1 MPNWNPDQ
9 LRAITSR
16 NKNVIVSASAG
27 AGKTTVL
34 IERLVRRV
42 LDDRVQIREI
52 LAMTFTEAAA
62 SEMKKR
68 LADQLHHKLEST
80 HDPIEQ
86 KYIQTQLSQLQS
98 AYISTIHSFCL
109 SIVQKY
115 YYVLKLPH
123 SRISTILDQNTVKL
137 CAQQAMDRA
146 FADQYRKKDAAF
158 LSLAQYFSA
167 RSESEESFRQIIAG
181 IAAAASS
188 QSDQQAYFDR
198 IRASYG
204 TFSSL
209 TELPPLIQKN
219 FFDAYRTIW
228 ETILESTKELY
239 QLLVV
244 RYPEE
249 DKKLA
254 AIGKKAEALK
264 LVKPHLDTH
273 DYEAFR
279 MDFINAC
286 RVILPTA
293 PNRDDKTYGDLR
305 KQIQGMEDSAL
316 ADLHSEITLL
326 KDLKEQAVDV
336 DKLLE
341 ITSDYLQYF
350 AEAKARA
357 DGIDFDDM
365 EHFALAIL
373 QADNGRIADRY
384 REQFKEIMV
393 DEFQDSNDVQHAL
406 VSLICQP
413 DNVFRVGDIKQSIYG
428 FRHAKPQLM
437 KGLIEAAGEK
447 DDIIYL
453 RSNYRSKQMIVD
465 FNNQLFDKLMNIEGF
480 DSSYASSDYVTTG
493 APAQQ
498 EDNKPIC
505 FHALDYAALKAEAG
519 YAIHTNVCKAS
530 YIASKILELKQQNH
544 RNWKDFVVLVRG
556 NARKDDMKAAFD
568 ELDIPSFIDVKSGFY
583 QSDAVQILLS
593 FLKMCVNPHDDIA
606 MVSVLLSVLGKRSSE
621 DLAQAALFKAHDESY
636 YAYYQKHPFE
646 GFQILEEHI
655 QSIYTKTLTEEILS
669 IYEIHQFY
677 EKEITLQDRTNL
689 DLLYQIADQKEKQE
703 SLSIAGF
710 LKYVD
715 EIADMETAEAIPI
728 GSDEDVVRVMSIHQS
743 KGLQFPVVFLWSNA
757 QQPAIDFK
765 KLVLIDND
773 LGLAMKHME
782 QPQRFV
788 RTTIPRI
795 AMEQKKNREELEE
808 EMRILYVALTRAQ
821 EEMHIVDYVKDEERF
836 QNHLSQSR
844 IYQRGGYS
852 SWILYAFLKEHSTL
866 FTYEHV
872 NHMWPKIKHCKE
884 KEESTILPAYSF
896 TNQSIHFQTASST
909 HQRDLSKLELM
920 PAKKGA
926 DRGTALHELIANYE
940 TLKNNTEI
948 AGYQIQEQDRLE
960 VEALYHNKT
969 FLEALSWPNH
979 YFEYS
984 YTIKDGET
992 VLHGYMDF
1000 VAYNDEQAIII
1011 DFKSDH
1017 IFDENEYILRYQDQ
1031 LKQYQRAFSL
1041 IHPELTIH
1049 TYIYSL
1055 ILNSFFVLNNY

>member
-9 LRAITSR
+9 LKAITSR

-42 LDDRVQIREI
+42 LDDRVQISEI

-68 LADQLHHKLEST
+68 LADQLHHKLEATS
-80 HDPIEQ
+80 DPLEQ
-86 KYIQTQLSQLQS
+86 SYIQAQLSQLTS

-115 YYVLKLPH
+115 YYVIDLAP

-137 CAQQAMDRA
+137 CSRQAMDRA
-146 FADQYRKKDAAF
+146 FTNQYRKKDPIF
-158 LSLAQYFSA
+158 LRLAQYFST
-167 RSESEESFRQIIAG
+167 RSESEDSFRQMIAG
-181 IAAAASS
+181 IASAASS
-188 QSDQQAYFDR
+188 QPDQQAYFQM
-198 IRASYG
+198 IKAAYG
-204 TFSSL
+204 SFSSL
-209 TELPPLIQKN
+209 DELPLSVRRN
-219 FFDAYRTIW
+219 FFDAYRTMW
-228 ETILESTKELY
+228 ETIMESTKELD
-239 QLLVV
+239 QLLAV
-244 RYPEE
+244 RYPQEA
-249 DKKLA
+249 KKQA
-254 AIGKKAEALK
+254 VIAKKIEALN
-264 LVKPHLDTH
+264 LVKPHLVTQS
-273 DYEAFR
+273 YEAFR

-286 RVILPTA
+286 RIVLPTS
-293 PNRDDKTYGDLR
+293 PDRDDKTYHDLR
-305 KQIQGMEDSAL
+305 KQIQGMEDAAL

-326 KDLKEQAVDV
+326 KDLEDQADDV
-336 DKLLE
+336 NKLLE
-341 ITSDYLQYF
+341 ITNDYLQYF
-350 AEAKARA
+350 AEEKALA

-373 QADNGRIADRY
+373 QADGGRIADRY

-393 DEFQDSNDVQHAL
+393 DEFQDSNDVQHTL
-406 VSLICQP
+406 VSLICRS

-437 KGLIEAAGEK
+437 KGLMEAAGEQ
-447 DDIIYL
+447 DDVIYL

-465 FNNQLFDKLMNIEGF
+465 FNNQLFDKLMNIKGF
-480 DSSYASSDYVTTG
+480 DSSYSSNDYVTTG
-493 APAQQ
+493 APNQQ
-498 EDNKPIC
+498 LDNKPIC
-505 FHALDYAALKAEAG
+505 FHALDYTSLKEDAD

-530 YIASKILELKQQNH
+530 YIASKILELKQRDH
-544 RNWKDFVVLVRG
+544 RSWKDFVVLVRG

-568 ELDIPSFIDVKSGFY
+568 EWNIPSFIDVKNGFY
-583 QSDAVQILLS
+583 QSDAVQMLLS
-593 FLKMCVNPHDDIA
+593 FLKMCINPHDDIA
-606 MVSVLLSVLGKRSSE
+606 MVSVLLSVLGGRSSE
-621 DLAQAALFKAHDESY
+621 DLAQAALLKTADESY
-636 YAYYQKHPFE
+636 YDFYQKHPFE
-646 GFQILEEHI
+646 GFETLNEHI
-655 QSIYTKTLTEEILS
+655 QTIHAKSLTEEILS

-677 EKEITLQDRTNL
+677 QKEITLQDRTNL

-757 QQPAIDFK
+757 HQPAIDFK
-765 KLVLIDND
+765 ELVLIDND

-782 QPQRFV
+782 LPNRYV
-788 RTTIPRI
+788 RTTVPRI

-836 QNHLSQSR
+836 QSGLSQSR

-852 SWILYAFLKEHSTL
+852 SWILYAFLHVPNDL
-866 FTYEHV
+866 FTCEHV
-872 NHMWPKIKHCKE
+872 NRMWPKIKNSQLE
-884 KEESTILPAYSF
+884 QLPEELPVYSF
-896 TNQSIHFQTASST
+896 TDEAVRFQTASAA
-909 HQRDLSKLELM
+909 HQQDLSTLVLKPSIM
-920 PAKKGA
+920 GSA
-926 DRGTALHELIANYE
+926 RGTALHELIANYE
-940 TLKNNTEI
+940 KLKEAKEI
-948 AGYQIQEQDRLE
+948 AGYVLQEQDHQQ
-960 VEALYHNKT
+960 VAALYHNEM
-969 FLEALSWPNH
+969 FQEALSWPNH
-979 YFEYS
+979 HFEYS
-984 YTIKDGET
+984 YTIKDEET

-1000 VAYNDEQAIII
+1000 VAYHEKQAIII

-1017 IFDENEYILRYQDQ
+1017 ILDEKVYIQLYQEQ
-1031 LKQYQRAFSL
+1031 LKQYRRAFQL
-1041 IHPELTIH
+1041 MHPELTICV
-1049 TYIYSL
+1049 YIYSL
-1055 ILNSFFVLNNY
+1055 KLDKMILNNP